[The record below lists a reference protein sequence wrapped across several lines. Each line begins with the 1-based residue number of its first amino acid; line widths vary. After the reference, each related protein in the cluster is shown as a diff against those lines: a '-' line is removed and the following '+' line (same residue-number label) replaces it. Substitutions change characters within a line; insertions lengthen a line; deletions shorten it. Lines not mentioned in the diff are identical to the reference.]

1 MTTDGRKDWERKN
14 NQLEHEIV
22 LYIISNEY
30 TTCTMKKYSLLTY
43 SHFQSSSLVQIIVWY
58 SDETVTKE
66 K

>member
-30 TTCTMKKYSLLTY
+30 IICTMKKYSLLTY
-43 SHFQSSSLVQIIVWY
+43 SHFQSSALVQIIVWNLE
-58 SDETVTKE
+58 ETVTEE